1 MNKPEP
7 TKHEQ
12 LLSLLLPLIEFMD
25 KNEFSYFLV
34 AGKDGTCSRYMRG
47 NFQDAISMLTGMAE
61 NNPEVK
67 YMLKEA
73 VNELNQSDV

>member
-25 KNEFSYFLV
+25 TNEFNYFLV
-34 AGKDGTCSRYMRG
+34 AGKDGVCSRYMRG
-47 NFQDAISMLTGMAE
+47 KFQDVILMLTGMAE
-61 NNPEVK
+61 KTPEVK
-67 YMLKEA
+67 YILKEV
-73 VNELNQSDV
+73 VNELNQK